1 MENINTC
8 IVCGSLK
15 SLKLYDCID
24 KVSSNEKFNIVY
36 CQECSFQ
43 YTQNRPTLL
52 EAGKYYLS
60 DKYVSHTD
68 NKKSF
73 IISLY
78 RTIRNLNLKW
88 KLKIINKLNGNKNG
102 YILDYGCGLGNFLS
116 YCKENGWLTN
126 GMDISEEARREVKKR
141 YDINVYENKELF
153 NTNKNKYDIITL
165 WHVLEHVYNID
176 ETIEGLKNSIKE
188 EGYILIAL
196 PNNNSYD
203 ALKYKE
209 NWDAYDVPRHIW
221 HFNKKSV
228 EKLFLKHGLILIDT
242 KPMVFDSY
250 YVSIRSEMHKGN
262 KFHFIYGM
270 FWGFISHLKA
280 IYSKEYSS
288 QLYIFKK
295 NESI

>member
-15 SLKLYDCID
+15 SLKLYECID
-24 KVSSNEKFNIVY
+24 KVSSNEKFNIVC

-165 WHVLEHVYNID
+165 WHVLEHVYNIE

-196 PNNNSYD
+196 PNNNSYE

-209 NWDAYDVPRHIW
+209 AFIQGGM
-221 HFNKKSV
+221 KKV
-228 EKLFLKHGLILIDT
+228 KK
-242 KPMVFDSY
+242 M
-250 YVSIRSEMHKGN
+250 
-262 KFHFIYGM
+262 
-270 FWGFISHLKA
+270 
-280 IYSKEYSS
+280 
-288 QLYIFKK
+288 FKK
-295 NESI
+295 